1 MRISVFGVGYVG
13 VVSCGCLA
21 ELGHEVIGVD
31 IAPEK
36 LAILRSGHSP
46 IVEESIDD
54 LIGDAVKH
62 GRLTATDDVVAAVMQ
77 SDVSFVSVGTPSAP
91 DGSVSLR
98 AVENV
103 ITAIGQAIRTKPGSH
118 AVVMRSTVPPGTADD
133 NLIPRLEAASG
144 RTIGQDLHYYSN
156 PEFLREGSSV
166 RDFRAP
172 PFTLIGAPDG
182 DDAHVV
188 RQIYA
193 SIEAPIHQTSLRV
206 AESVKHISNVF
217 HAVKLTFANE
227 AGAVLAAAGVDAREA
242 LRLLCEDRVLNIS
255 PAYLRPG
262 FAFGGS
268 CLPKDIRGFLALA
281 RQHDVASPMLQTLLP
296 SNETIVERAFESIMQ
311 RGRQPVALFGLAFKP
326 GTDDLRES
334 PFVMLAE
341 KLLGKGFDLRIY
353 DRFVQVAR
361 LMGAN
366 RAYIEREIP
375 HLERL
380 MVASPEAALTGTR
393 LAVVGHVGREDRPAM
408 LAALSGHTVLDLAG
422 IADLQ
427 TAPGIIYQG
436 LCW

>member
-1 MRISVFGVGYVG
+1 M
-13 VVSCGCLA
+13 
-21 ELGHEVIGVD
+21 
-31 IAPEK
+31 
-36 LAILRSGHSP
+36 
-46 IVEESIDD
+46 
-54 LIGDAVKH
+54 
-62 GRLTATDDVVAAVMQ
+62 
-77 SDVSFVSVGTPSAP
+77 
-91 DGSVSLR
+91 
-98 AVENV
+98 
-103 ITAIGQAIRTKPGSH
+103 
-118 AVVMRSTVPPGTADD
+118 
-133 NLIPRLEAASG
+133 
-144 RTIGQDLHYYSN
+144 HYYSN

-172 PFTLIGAPDG
+172 PFTLIGAPEG
-182 DDAHVV
+182 DDAAIV

-193 SIEAPIHQTSLRV
+193 AIEAPIHQTSLRV

-227 AGAVLAAAGVDAREA
+227 AGAVLAAAGVDARDA

-281 RQHDVASPMLQTLLP
+281 RQRDVAVPMLQTLLP
-296 SNETIVERAFESIMQ
+296 SNETIVDRAFEAIMQ
-311 RGRQPVALFGLAFKP
+311 HGRQPVALFGLAFKP

-353 DRFVQVAR
+353 DRYVQVAR

-366 RAYIEREIP
+366 RTYIDREIP

-380 MVASPEAALTGTR
+380 MVASPEAALAGTR
-393 LAVVGHVGREDRPAM
+393 LAVVGHVTREDRPAL
-408 LAALSGHTVLDLAG
+408 LAALSGQTVLDLAG
-422 IADLQ
+422 IPELQ
-427 TAPGIIYQG
+427 QAQGIGYQG

>member
-21 ELGHEVIGVD
+21 ELGHDVIGVD
-31 IAPEK
+31 VAPEK
-36 LAILRSGHSP
+36 LAMLRSGRSP
-46 IVEESIDD
+46 IVEEAIDD
-54 LIGDAVKH
+54 LIGDAVRR
-62 GRLTATDDVVAAVMQ
+62 GRLTATDDVAAAVHQ
-77 SDVSFVSVGTPSAP
+77 SDVSFVSVGTPSAS
-91 DGSVSLR
+91 DGSVSLK
-98 AVENV
+98 AVEHV
-103 ITAIGQAIRTKPGSH
+103 ITTIGEAIRTKPGSH
-118 AVVMRSTVPPGTADD
+118 AVVMRSTIPPGTADD
-133 NLIPRLEAASG
+133 NLIPKLEAASG
-144 RTIGQDLHYYSN
+144 RRIGDGLHYYSN

-182 DDAHVV
+182 DDAAIV

-193 SIEAPIHQTSLRV
+193 AIEAPIHQTSLRV

-227 AGAVLAAAGVDAREA
+227 AGAVLAAAGVDARDA

-281 RQHDVASPMLQTLLP
+281 RQRDVSVPMLQTLLP
-296 SNETIVERAFESIMQ
+296 SNDTIVDRAFEAIMR

-353 DRFVQVAR
+353 DRYVQVAR

-366 RAYIEREIP
+366 RAYIDREIP

-380 MVASPEAALTGTR
+380 MVASPEAALADTR
-393 LAVVGHVGREDRPAM
+393 LAVVGHITREDRPA
-408 LAALSGHTVLDLAG
+408 LLGALSGQTVLDLAG
-422 IADLQ
+422 IPELQ
-427 TAPGIIYQG
+427 QAQGIGYQG

>member
-31 IAPEK
+31 VAAEK
-36 LAILRSGHSP
+36 LAMLRSGRSP
-46 IVEESIDD
+46 IVEEAIDA
-54 LIGDAVKH
+54 LIADAVRQ
-62 GRLTATDDVVAAVMQ
+62 GRLTATDDVIAAVHQ
-77 SDVSFVSVGTPSAP
+77 TDVSFVSVGTPSAS
-91 DGSVSLR
+91 DGSVSLK
-98 AVENV
+98 AVEHV
-103 ITAIGQAIRTKPGSH
+103 ITTIGEAIRTKPGSH

-133 NLIPRLEAASG
+133 NLVPKLEAASG
-144 RTIGQDLHYYSN
+144 RRIGDGLHYYSN

-166 RDFRAP
+166 RDFRRP

-182 DDAHVV
+182 DDAAIV

-193 SIEAPIHQTSLRV
+193 AIEAPIHQTSLRV

-227 AGAVLAAAGVDAREA
+227 AGAVLAAAGVDARDA

-268 CLPKDIRGFLALA
+268 CLPKDIRGFLSLA
-281 RQHDVASPMLQTLLP
+281 RQRDIRVPMLQTLLP
-296 SNETIVERAFESIMQ
+296 SNETIVDRAFEAIMR

-353 DRFVQVAR
+353 DRYVQVAR

-366 RAYIEREIP
+366 RAYIDREIP

-380 MVASPEAALTGTR
+380 MVASPEAALEGVR
-393 LAVVGHVGREDRPAM
+393 LAVVGHVTREDRPAM
-408 LAALSGHTVLDLAG
+408 LSALSGHTVLDLAG
-422 IADLQ
+422 IAELQ
-427 TAPGIIYQG
+427 QTRGIDYQG
-436 LCW
+436 ICW